1 MSIVRARTPFR
12 VAAVGVCAGGLLVL
26 PAAAALAEGM
36 PAASAARTL
45 VKRVALADGVSRAE
59 VYRVADGAYQA
70 DILGGDGAR
79 EATLDSGDG
88 AVRIGGGALHADLRA
103 DGRIT
108 SWVGDSR
115 SGDGAGHP
123 LDGRVTD
130 GRVTDGRAADGR
142 AAAGGAPDGH
152 KTGTRDGVVLAAP
165 DTGLPRLDTLADEP
179 GDGVLLLAAGG
190 GIAALGAAGLGYA
203 MLRRG
208 RTDC

>member
-1 MSIVRARTPFR
+1 MSIVRVRTLVR
-12 VAAVGVCAGGLLVL
+12 VAAVSACAGGLLVL
-26 PAAAALAEGM
+26 PAAAALAEGV

-59 VYRVADGAYQA
+59 VYRVADGVYQA

-79 EATLDSGDG
+79 AATLDSGDG
-88 AVRIGGGALHADLRA
+88 AVEIGGGALHADLRS

-108 SWVGDSR
+108 SWVGDPR
-115 SGDGAGHP
+115 SGTGRAP
-123 LDGRVTD
+123 DGRTPS
-130 GRVTDGRAADGR
+130 GHT
-142 AAAGGAPDGH
+142 PDGH

-165 DTGLPRLDTLADEP
+165 DTGVLHLDTLADEP

-190 GIAALGAAGLGYA
+190 GIAAVGAAGLGYA

-208 RTDC
+208 RTDG